1 MLVGGNKLRP
11 ERGIGTEMAERAAVV
26 VVAVPEAVVPEI

>member
-11 ERGIGTEMAERAAVV
+11 EREIETEMAERAVVV
-26 VVAVPEAVVPEI
+26 VVAVPEALVFEI